1 MKMTKAE
8 INKFAEDNAT
18 IDVENEVYVYLVHD
32 RVYVDFSVKVENADK
47 LISYLGLDYPEIDSE
62 SEDCED
68 DLYSFI
74 DDISYALNSID
85 INLHDLS
92 DCIEL
97 A

>member
-1 MKMTKAE
+1 MKMTKEE
-8 INKFAEDNAT
+8 INKFVEDNAT
-18 IDVENEVYVYLVHD
+18 IDVENEVYIYLVHD
-32 RVYVDFSVKVENADK
+32 RVYVDFSVKVENAYK
-47 LISYLGLDYPEIDSE
+47 LISYLGLDYPDIDGE

-74 DDISYALNSID
+74 DDISYALNSLD
-85 INLHDLS
+85 INLHNLS

>member
-8 INKFAEDNAT
+8 INQFVENNAT

-32 RVYVDFSVKVENADK
+32 KVYVDFSVKVENAYK

-74 DDISYALNSID
+74 DDIGYALNSID
-85 INLHDLS
+85 VNLHDLS

>member
-1 MKMTKAE
+1 MKMTKEE
-8 INKFAEDNAT
+8 INEFVEEHAT
-18 IDVENEVYVYLVHD
+18 IDVENEVFVYLVLD
-32 RVYVDFSVKVENADK
+32 KVYVKFSIKIENAYK
-47 LISYLGLDYPEIDSE
+47 LISYLGLDYPDIDTE

-74 DDISYALNSID
+74 DDISCSLNSLD
-85 INLHDLS
+85 INLHNLS